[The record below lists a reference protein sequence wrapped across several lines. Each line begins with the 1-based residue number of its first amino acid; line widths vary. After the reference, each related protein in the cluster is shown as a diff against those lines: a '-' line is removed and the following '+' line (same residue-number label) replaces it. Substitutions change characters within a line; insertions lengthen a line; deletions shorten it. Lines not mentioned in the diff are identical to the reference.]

1 MTRLD
6 WFYIAQLTGLPF
18 HPGPRAHTDQDSI
31 FGNLEPIV
39 VAGRALAAGLAA
51 TAFYARFRLPFALLV
66 IAGSVVLFV
75 SMIFRS
81 ILSSGSMTG
90 MLILLGC
97 GLGVFAVAMAYDLS
111 DRTRTTRNADCA
123 FWLHLLA
130 APLIVHSLIRLIV
143 PASDD
148 NPGWLNMTTTS
159 AIAIYAIVALLT
171 AIAVLIDRRAL
182 LVSALSYLGIA
193 IGYALTG
200 AVRAGADRREV
211 VVFFATLL
219 ILGALVLVLGVA
231 WQPLRRI
238 FLRPFP
244 SALVE
249 RLPPAMYPA

>member
-1 MTRLD
+1 
-6 WFYIAQLTGLPF
+6 
-18 HPGPRAHTDQDSI
+18 
-31 FGNLEPIV
+31 
-39 VAGRALAAGLAA
+39 
-51 TAFYARFRLPFALLV
+51 
-66 IAGSVVLFV
+66 
-75 SMIFRS
+75 
-81 ILSSGSMTG
+81 